1 TAQGELRPMKRA
13 VVLLLV
19 SASLLCTGEEIR
31 DYLVRAEIGEDGVVA
46 VTEEILVYFDVA
58 RHGIFRE
65 IPISYRLP
73 TGERYTLRLT
83 VDEVL
88 ANRSAVPYQRDTE
101 GDNLVLKIGD
111 PDRVVRGEVLYTIR
125 YRAARALRVYDE
137 EVELYWNAIGT
148 DWAMPIARARVEVVA
163 PPPVSLT
170 DVQVTGYRGYYG
182 SQTPFLLLWEDGTL
196 AGEAAGLW
204 PGEGITI
211 AVRVPEGAV
220 RLPGAWQGFLWFLQD
235 NLYAGIPILVLAGMF
250 ILWWKRGRDPEV
262 GTVAPEFKAPEGI
275 GPAEAGVLLDN
286 RVDPRD
292 FAAGILS
299 LATKGWLRIREVWA
313 DEKAR
318 EPHDFELLAAESKA
332 RLTSYE
338 KALRGALLG
347 DAEERKI
354 SDLKYKLYEKM
365 PGLSTRLY
373 MGLTEAGYYLGNP
386 DRVRGLYYGIALGTI
401 VVAGVLGFFTS
412 SLYLGLV
419 IGVSGLIVLAFA
431 PVMPKRTGKG
441 TLALRQVLGLVE
453 YIQRAEVGRIEFAAR
468 ERHFD
473 ELLPYAMALGLT
485 ELWTKKFEG
494 LLAKAPDWY
503 EGRFPT
509 FAPYWFGTR
518 LLTLQHAAYSA
529 ATTAPRSAQSG
540 RGWSGGSGFG
550 GRGFSGG
557 GMGGGGGR
565 SW

>member
-1 TAQGELRPMKRA
+1 MRRVA
-13 VVLLLV
+13 VLLLI
-19 SASLLCTGEEIR
+19 AISLLCTGEEIR

-46 VTEEILVYFDVA
+46 VTEEIRVYFDVA
-58 RHGIFRE
+58 RHGIYRE

-73 TGERYTLRLT
+73 TGERYRLRVT
-83 VDEVL
+83 VGDVL
-88 ANRSAVPYQRDTE
+88 ADGGSVPYRQYTE
-101 GDNLVLKIGD
+101 GENLVLKIGD
-111 PDRVVRGEVLYTIR
+111 PDRTVRGDVLYTIR
-125 YRAARALRVYDE
+125 YRVARALRAYDG
-137 EVELYWNAIGT
+137 EVELYWNAIGI
-148 DWAMPIARARVEVVA
+148 DWAMPIARARVEVIVPA
-163 PPPVSLT
+163 TISPT

-182 SQTPFLLLWEDGTL
+182 SQTLLLLLWKDGTL
-196 AGEAAGLW
+196 AGEAVGLR
-204 PGEGITI
+204 PKEGITI
-211 AVRVPEGAV
+211 AVRVPKGAV

-235 NLYAGIPILVLAGMF
+235 NLYAGIPILVFLGMF
-250 ILWWKRGRDPEV
+250 ILWWKRGRDPKVE
-262 GTVAPEFKAPEGI
+262 TVAPEFRAPEGI

-299 LATKGWLRIREVWA
+299 MATKGWLKIREVWA

-318 EPHDFELLAAESKA
+318 EPHDFDLLAAEGTA

-338 KALRGALLG
+338 KALRKALLG
-347 DAEERKI
+347 DAAERKV

-373 MGLTEAGYYLGNP
+373 MGLTEAGYYVGNP
-386 DRVRGLYYGIALGTI
+386 DRVRGLYYGLALGTI
-401 VVAGVLGFFTS
+401 VLAGVLGFFTS
-412 SLYLGLV
+412 SLYLGLA
-419 IGVSGLIVLAFA
+419 IGVSGLVVLAFA

-441 TLALRQVLGLVE
+441 TLALRQVLGLGE
-453 YIQRAEVGRIEFAAR
+453 YIRRAEVGRIEFAAR
-468 ERHFD
+468 EQHFD

-485 ELWTKKFEG
+485 ELWTKKFDG

-518 LLTLQHAAYSA
+518 LLTLQHSAYSA
-529 ATTAPRSAQSG
+529 ATAAPRSAQSG

>member
-1 TAQGELRPMKRA
+1 MRRVA
-13 VVLLLV
+13 VLLLV
-19 SASLLCTGEEIR
+19 FASVLCGGEEIR
-31 DYLVRAEIGEDGVVA
+31 DFLVRAEIGEDGEVA
-46 VTEEILVYFDVA
+46 VTEEIRVYFDFDFP

-73 TGERYTLRLT
+73 TGERYRLR
-83 VDEVL
+83 VAVEDVL
-88 ANRSAVPYQRDTE
+88 ADGGSVPYRQYTE
-101 GDNLVLKIGD
+101 GENLVLKIGD
-111 PDRVVRGEVLYTIR
+111 PDRTVRGDVLYTIR
-125 YRAARALRVYDE
+125 YRVARALRVYDG

-148 DWAMPIARARVEVVA
+148 DLAMPIVRARVEVVV
-163 PPPVSLT
+163 PVSVTPT

-182 SQTPFLLLWEDGTL
+182 SQTMFLLFWEDGTL
-196 AGEAAGLW
+196 AGEAAGLR
-204 PGEGITI
+204 PKEGITI

-235 NLYAGIPILVLAGMF
+235 NLYAGIPILVFLGMF
-250 ILWWKRGRDPEV
+250 VLWWKWGRDPKVE
-262 GTVAPEFKAPEGI
+262 TVAPEFKAPEGI

-286 RVDPRD
+286 RVEPRD

-299 LATKGWLRIREVWA
+299 LATKGWLRIREVRA

-318 EPHDFELLAAESKA
+318 EPDDFELVATESKE
-332 RLTSYE
+332 RLSSYE
-338 KALRGALLG
+338 QALREALLG
-347 DAEERKI
+347 EAEARKVA
-354 SDLKYKLYEKM
+354 DLKYKLYEKM

-373 MGLTEAGYYLGNP
+373 MGLTEAGYYVGNP
-386 DRVRGLYYGIALGTI
+386 DRVRGLYHGLALGTI

-412 SLYLGLV
+412 SLYLGLA

-431 PVMPKRTGKG
+431 PSMPKRTGKG
-441 TLALRQVLGLVE
+441 TLALRQVLGLGE
-453 YIQRAEVGRIEFAAR
+453 YIRRAEVGRIEFAAR
-468 ERHFD
+468 EHHFD

-494 LLAKAPDWY
+494 FLAKAPDWY

-509 FAPYWFGTR
+509 FAPYWFGMR

-529 ATTAPRSAQSG
+529 ATAAPRSAQSG

-550 GRGFSGG
+550 GGSSGR